1 MDIDPSE
8 VKNRSH
14 LGLEVGISRLG
25 RERKYLVEGLKYYQR
40 TDPGLSV
47 WAGTALRGGITLK
60 RRILSGWVE

>member
-47 WAGTALRGGITLK
+47 WAGTAL
-60 RRILSGWVE
+60 